1 MPVEFSNSS
10 LDEMLLSAR
19 DIMARWQVLDDL
31 FTDPTAFQ
39 ETSLGVGEAP
49 FEVGNNAVV
58 SGLLTQV
65 VWVLEVK
72 FLVCAACHCVSM

>member
-1 MPVEFSNSS
+1 MPVKFSDST

-19 DIMARWQVLDDL
+19 DVMAGRQILDDL
-31 FTDPTAFQ
+31 FTEPTAFQ
-39 ETSLGVGEAP
+39 ETGLGVGEAP

>member
-1 MPVEFSNSS
+1 MPVEFSDSS

-19 DIMARWQVLDDL
+19 DVMAGWQILDDL
-31 FTDPTAFQ
+31 FTDPTTLQ

-49 FEVGNNAVV
+49 FKIGNNAVV
-58 SGLLTQV
+58 SRLLAKV

-72 FLVCAACHCVSM
+72 LLVCAA